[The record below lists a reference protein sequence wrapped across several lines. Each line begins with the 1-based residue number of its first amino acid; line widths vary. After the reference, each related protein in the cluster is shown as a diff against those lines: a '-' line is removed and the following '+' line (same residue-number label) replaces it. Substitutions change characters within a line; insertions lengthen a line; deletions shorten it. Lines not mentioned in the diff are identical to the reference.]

1 MNDLERMSRPQ
12 LVAEVKRM
20 QAELDQISSDV
31 SVHRSSTEII
41 LPKDMSYDE
50 GIEWLYRKKEEDET
64 VVDLQHQ
71 IQCHPLD
78 GAFALLKA
86 IKQRFGWHQMVPT
99 PGFFGSTP
107 PSMISMRIG
116 PNESDTVMVPWG
128 QMQLPGFTG
137 KLYVDY
143 QAVDSIP
150 AFVIGASTK
159 KKEEAKFYE
168 LAKLAQHFVETESV
182 YHRKALSMK
191 LDWVREGRKFDPR
204 IDGFKFINLAGVKE
218 DQLIFSKTTTN
229 ILKSTLFSF
238 IENVEMCRKLRIP
251 LKRGILLEGPYGVG
265 KTLTAYVTAK
275 KALDSGF
282 TFILVE
288 DARDL
293 DKIITIARRYQPC
306 VLFCEDIDRVV
317 SGQRDITV
325 DSLLNTID
333 GLQSKSGEMILVMTS
348 NNVENINQAMLRPG
362 RLDAVIRL
370 DAPDAEAVERLIR
383 YYAGNLLAVDA
394 DVKSAAAKLEGN
406 IPATIREVVERAKM
420 ISMVAGRIGDASITG
435 DDMDTSAES
444 MQRQLQLLRRPP
456 PAQDRLMLFG
466 EAIGT
471 EIGKAIEAVTAGQE
485 S

>member
-1 MNDLERMSRPQ
+1 MSEDLDRMSRPQ
-12 LVAEVKRM
+12 LVKVIKSM
-20 QAELDQISSDV
+20 QTELDQISSDV
-31 SVHRSSTEII
+31 TVKRSSTEIV
-41 LPKDMSYDE
+41 LPEGMSFDE

-78 GAFALLKA
+78 GAYALLKA
-86 IKQRFGWHQMVPT
+86 IKQRYGWSQMVPT

-107 PSMISMRIG
+107 PSMISMRVG
-116 PNESDTVMVPWG
+116 PNEGDTVLVPWG
-128 QMQLPGFTG
+128 QMQVPGFTG

-159 KKEEAKFYE
+159 KREEAKFYE
-168 LAKLAQHFVETESV
+168 LAKLTQHFVETESV

-191 LDWVREGRKFDPR
+191 LDWMREGRKFDPR
-204 IDGFKFINLAGVKE
+204 VDGFKFINVNGVKE
-218 DQLIFSKTTTN
+218 DQLIFSKMTSS
-229 ILKSTLFSF
+229 ILKATLFSF
-238 IENVEMCRKLRIP
+238 IENVEQCRKLGIP

-275 KALDSGF
+275 KAIENGF

-293 DKIITIARRYQPC
+293 DKIITLARRYQPC

-317 SGQRDITV
+317 SGQRDVTV

-333 GLQSKSGEMILVMTS
+333 GLQSKRGEMILVMTS
-348 NNVENINQAMLRPG
+348 NNVESINQAMLRPG

-383 YYAGNLLAVDA
+383 YYAGELLAPGSDI
-394 DVKSAAAKLEGN
+394 KSAAAKLQGN
-406 IPATIREVVERAKM
+406 IPATIREVVERGKM
-420 ISMVAGRIGDASITG
+420 ISMTSGRVGTASITA
-435 DDMDTSAES
+435 DDLDVSAES
-444 MQRQLQLLRRPP
+444 MQRQLQLLQRKPP
-456 PAQDRLMLFG
+456 ERDRLIMFG
-466 EAIGT
+466 EAIG
-471 EIGKAIEAVTAGQE
+471 EKIGEAIETCHAE
-485 S
+485 SN